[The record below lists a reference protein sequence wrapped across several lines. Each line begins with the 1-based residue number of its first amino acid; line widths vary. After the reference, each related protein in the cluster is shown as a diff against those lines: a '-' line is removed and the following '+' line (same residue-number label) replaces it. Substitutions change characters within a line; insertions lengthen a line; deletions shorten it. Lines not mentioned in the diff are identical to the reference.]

1 MKKVLFSFL
10 LFWGLS
16 LQASSVAAS
25 PSEKEIES
33 LANNLGWTTEDLEE
47 YLSFK
52 GLKISDFDN
61 IRVLKKQLG
70 TPITPA
76 NLDKLLVQNSM
87 TQEELDI
94 LLAGFHE
101 SVDDFWFLE
110 DLEVAIDFYK
120 NHEDKMLQLE
130 KFLENIGFDD
140 TEKQQFYGHLNKLDP
155 AFLAAKVEDWKVKL
169 SIFQAM
175 DQEGGISKEGNHALT
190 DFWKDFFTATALK
203 PVIISID
210 DNGKRNELSLNDL
223 KHKQMDTTVAIE
235 LYDHDQFLIGD
246 AIVTSDMVSSV
257 DAIDKVVEL
266 TEVTE
271 GLANLYAAQLPN
283 TASSLPIMLCIGY
296 MLVLLGLF
304 VTFRKVPYEN

>member
-33 LANNLGWTTEDLEE
+33 LANNLGWSTEDLEE

-94 LLAGFHE
+94 LLA
-101 SVDDFWFLE
+101 
-110 DLEVAIDFYK
+110 
-120 NHEDKMLQLE
+120 
-130 KFLENIGFDD
+130 
-140 TEKQQFYGHLNKLDP
+140 
-155 AFLAAKVEDWKVKL
+155 
-169 SIFQAM
+169 
-175 DQEGGISKEGNHALT
+175 
-190 DFWKDFFTATALK
+190 
-203 PVIISID
+203 
-210 DNGKRNELSLNDL
+210 
-223 KHKQMDTTVAIE
+223 
-235 LYDHDQFLIGD
+235 
-246 AIVTSDMVSSV
+246 
-257 DAIDKVVEL
+257 
-266 TEVTE
+266 
-271 GLANLYAAQLPN
+271 
-283 TASSLPIMLCIGY
+283 
-296 MLVLLGLF
+296 
-304 VTFRKVPYEN
+304 